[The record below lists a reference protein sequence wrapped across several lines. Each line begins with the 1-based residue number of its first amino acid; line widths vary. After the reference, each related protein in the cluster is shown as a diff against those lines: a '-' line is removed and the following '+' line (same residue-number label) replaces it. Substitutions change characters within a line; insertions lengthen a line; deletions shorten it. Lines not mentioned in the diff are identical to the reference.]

1 MSAQTAGI
9 PKPAHSSPLV
19 PELIPLSVALPIMGV
34 ALWCIWA
41 AHTTPETLE
50 AAAPTTTSPE
60 VAADAAVSPEVMTSA
75 AVSPEVVAPAVEPSE
90 SAAFTYINNSLRRG
104 GVQRCT
110 PSLRTFI
117 QS

>member
-19 PELIPLSVALPIMGV
+19 PELIALSVALPIMGV

-60 VAADAAVSPEVMTSA
+60 VAADAAVSPEV
-75 AVSPEVVAPAVEPSE
+75 VAPAVEPSE